1 MWVTTIHSISLYT
14 RLVFNSSVHMQLFD
28 FLEKKNSTLYIYG
41 AVHWLIW
48 LVKLYT
54 IYQETS
60 PSGSI

>member
-14 RLVFNSSVHMQLFD
+14 RLVFNSTVYKQLFD
-28 FLEKKNSTLYIYG
+28 FLEKKKFYVIYG

-60 PSGSI
+60 PPGTI